1 MRREYHS
8 QTIRHLQQWLQR
20 VSRNKRISLAQH
32 AEQMLY
38 EIPQPPLP
46 SIPNTSSTIKPSPLI
61 LAWSDV
67 TVLFQKFQVDWS
79 PDDYIS
85 VKVSPSTSNPA
96 TEQPAL
102 DALPPSSGA
111 SSSAALMSSTSSSV
125 TSSSIA
131 VFLGD
136 AKNLEGE
143 EQGISSEVLRHDL
156 GLLIEDIFDEANV
169 TVEELN
175 ENVWTIE
182 KLAEQFN
189 VSTKT
194 ISRWRSQGLVSRRL
208 VFPGGRKRVA
218 FPESSVR
225 CFDERNPD
233 KVRRGA
239 LFSQMLPEESDKIL
253 RLAKRFSD
261 RGGCPSEVVRRVA
274 SMTNRSEE
282 AVRYTIQ
289 NHDQEHEDDAI
300 FPDHNRRDGDVRDET
315 KRQIYEQFCRGLSLE
330 QLTNRYRCFSKT
342 KIQRIITEVRLTRI
356 LELPLDYFGKDEFD
370 KIREG
375 SKVEESIL
383 KPIDA
388 NATTRKSRMPSGLP
402 PYLASLYELPLL
414 SREQEYHLFRKMSY
428 LRYRAAML
436 RDKLNPLNPRTAYMD
451 EIERLYDA
459 SVSVKNQI
467 IQANLRLV
475 VSIAKRHIAS
485 IDDFFE
491 LISDGNIS
499 LMRAAEKF
507 DFTRGNKFS
516 TYASWAIMKNFAR
529 TIPEELRRRDRS
541 NSGELEFWELVDP
554 SQMDPAD
561 GDFGES
567 PYGFSLEKMLSDL
580 DERERQII
588 RARFGLGDT
597 ESPMTLTQ
605 VGQLLGITKER
616 VRQIESRAINK
627 LRRAINT
634 ATASHGPLEPL
645 EFDFT
650 DQLRSQTAAA
660 TAMREDQP
668 ESRFSFFCYDTP
680 DLDTS
685 SVLDEDDHKH

>member
-8 QTIRHLQQWLQR
+8 QTMRHLQQLLQR
-20 VSRNKRISLAQH
+20 VSRDKRILLAQR

-38 EIPQPPLP
+38 EIPQTPIPSTPSSPYRVTTKPVPLV
-46 SIPNTSSTIKPSPLI
+46 

-67 TVLFQKFQVDWS
+67 TALFQKFQVDWNQDECQVHPES
-79 PDDYIS
+79 PTI
-85 VKVSPSTSNPA
+85 VPSLSAKTPTA
-96 TEQPAL
+96 A
-102 DALPPSSGA
+102 AA
-111 SSSAALMSSTSSSV
+111 SSAT
-125 TSSSIA
+125 TSSIA
-131 VFLGD
+131 RFFGD
-136 AKNLEGE
+136 EKNLEGT
-143 EQGISSEVLRHDL
+143 EQGISTEVLRHDL
-156 GLLIEDIFDEANV
+156 GLLIEDVFDESDV
-169 TVEELN
+169 TVEELK

-233 KVRRGA
+233 KVRRGS
-239 LFSQMLPEESDKIL
+239 LFSQMLPEESEKIL

-282 AVRYTIQ
+282 AVRYTIL

-300 FPDHNRRDGDVRDET
+300 FPDHNRRDGDVRNET
-315 KRQIYEQFCRGLSLE
+315 KQQIYEQFSHGLSLE

-356 LELPLDYFGKDEFD
+356 MELPLDYFGKEEFE

-383 KPIDA
+383 KPIA
-388 NATTRKSRMPSGLP
+388 SSATTRKSRVPSGLP

-436 RDKLNPLNPRTAYMD
+436 RDKLNPLNPRAAYMD
-451 EIERLYDA
+451 EIERLYEA
-459 SVSVKNQI
+459 SVAVKNQI
-467 IQANLRLV
+467 IQSNLRLV

-567 PYGFSLEKMLSDL
+567 PYGFSLDKMLANL
-580 DERERQII
+580 DEREQQII
-588 RARFGLGDT
+588 RTRFGLGDT

-616 VRQIESRAINK
+616 VRQIESRAIGK
-627 LRRAINT
+627 LRRAIT
-634 ATASHGPLEPL
+634 STTTSHGPLKPL

-650 DQLRSQTAAA
+650 DQLRSQQA
-660 TAMREDQP
+660 TASAMEEDQP
-668 ESRFSFFCYDTP
+668 ESRFSFFCYDMSN
-680 DLDTS
+680 LDDSNTQ
-685 SVLDEDDHKH
+685 DTDKD